1 MHPCSSPPHIHRVSL
16 SGSFGDADDFGA
28 DFGFGEYFSFGLDI
42 DFGAGFGDF
51 GDFGD
56 FNNVDAIVDVFDD
69 ESDDL
74 MDDTAVLRRD
84 EHCLGGSNRQQRR
97 PN

>member
-16 SGSFGDADDFGA
+16 SGPFGDAGDFGA
-28 DFGFGEYFSFGLDI
+28 DFGFGKDFSFGLDI

-51 GDFGD
+51 GDF
-56 FNNVDAIVDVFDD
+56 NNVDDLVDVLDD
-69 ESDDL
+69 ESDDF

-84 EHCLGGSNRQQRR
+84 ERCLLGSKHRPRR